1 MDIDRFL
8 LQDCECLSLDGTYG
22 KTPVEALLP
31 CSLPH
36 PLVSSPLPFLS
47 VQMQGQWWYNGAG
60 YSHIVGCPI
69 SMFMSTMAFMG
80 LGGLYSQP
88 GR

>member
-1 MDIDRFL
+1 MH
-8 LQDCECLSLDGTYG
+8 
-22 KTPVEALLP
+22 V
-31 CSLPH
+31 
-36 PLVSSPLPFLS
+36 
-47 VQMQGQWWYNGAG
+47 QGQWWYNGAG

-88 GR
+88 GRSTQPPKKMPFTESWPFAPA